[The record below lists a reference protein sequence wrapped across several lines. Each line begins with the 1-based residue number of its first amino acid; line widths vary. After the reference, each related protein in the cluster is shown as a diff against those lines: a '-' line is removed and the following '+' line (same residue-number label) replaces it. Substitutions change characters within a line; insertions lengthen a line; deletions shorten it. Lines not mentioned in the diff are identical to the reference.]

1 VTRLLQSAAVIA
13 AIAVGAGVLLIALI
27 SAAGTSMAEATSSSG
42 ASSGAAGDAQ
52 YYRSAVAR
60 IEPAVSGLSVVTQNA
75 GSVTLVNRTG
85 KTVTVLG
92 YAGEPYLR
100 VTSDGVD
107 ENINSLSASLNTV
120 AGQTS
125 APRTPVGS
133 RPTDWHH
140 LTDGSTVT
148 WRDYRTHWASRQ
160 RPPVVDADPQHPHQV
175 FEWAMRLR
183 VADEPVLVQ
192 GVVRW
197 TGAPRFSR
205 PQILAL
211 TAGIVIMLLLAL
223 VLIGINLRR
232 QATKE
237 VAAAH

>member
-1 VTRLLQSAAVIA
+1 MLQSAVVIA
-13 AIAVGAGVLLIALI
+13 AIAIGAAVLLIGLI
-27 SAAGTSMAEATSSSG
+27 SAAGTSMAEATSSIGVTSG
-42 ASSGAAGDAQ
+42 SAGDAQ
-52 YYRSAVAR
+52 YYRSAVAQ
-60 IEPAVSGLSVVTQNA
+60 IQPAVSGLSVVTQSA

-107 ENINSLSASLNTV
+107 ENVNSLSAALNTV

-125 APRTPVGS
+125 APRTSVGS
-133 RPTDWHH
+133 RPTEWHH

-160 RPPVVDADPQHPHQV
+160 RPPIVAADPEHPHQV
-175 FEWAMRLR
+175 FDWAMRLT
-183 VADEPVLVQ
+183 VADQPVLVR
-192 GVVRW
+192 GAVRW

-205 PQILAL
+205 PQLLAL
-211 TAGIVIMLLLAL
+211 GAGIVIMVLLAL
-223 VLIGINLRR
+223 VFVGINLRR
-232 QATKE
+232 QATKA
-237 VAAAH
+237 VAAPH